1 MPSNKMGHHHLPT
14 EWRPAARVLGVLAT
28 SAILRLVTAL
38 LPPDA
43 DAQLAHAV
51 AAGVARKINLMPIY
65 LGIPILGLTLL
76 FDLFVRGFGLR
87 SLTAAAASVRRLAA
101 SSGPGSGGP
110 FGNVAALYDRLANF
124 VYYGSANE
132 AVPIPPLQLFDGPH
146 LDSEQN
152 LSCEVLVIGSGPG
165 GSVTA
170 AILAR
175 AGFDVL
181 LIEEGPDTR
190 RMPTRSYSSQEMDA
204 KYRNAGLTPCLGK
217 AGVTYAEARCLGG
230 GSEINSGF
238 FHRLPESVLEEWR
251 QRHVLP
257 DLTAT
262 SLAPYYDEII
272 RKLSIGPLD
281 GDEGASSRKIK
292 QGADR
297 LGWTSEEVPRWIS
310 SHQGTDQ
317 QWQSSR
323 TGMSASFIPDAIAAG
338 CRIMTNNVVDSLTI
352 DGGGARFATA
362 RLVDGYVRGTRL
374 TVSFKWAFL
383 CAGAIGTPA
392 LLRRSGLKRNIGDS
406 LQIHPMVRAVARFGE
421 HVNEC
426 EFGVPVRQVTEFKPN
441 LTLGCS
447 MSSLAH
453 LALWMA
459 GRRDRLDIEGAMAEL
474 SVFYALVRSPTLG
487 HIRNLPFVSEPLV
500 FWNLARDDYAR
511 LSDGLEKLCKLL
523 FTAGALEIFL
533 PIRRLAPVTSIEQ
546 LQNSLARLADLNPEV
561 TAIHLFGSC
570 PLGGDAERFP
580 LEPYGKLRQVSNL
593 FVNDASMLPGT
604 TGVNPQGTVMAV
616 AMRNV
621 QAFLTSVRPSG

>member
-1 MPSNKMGHHHLPT
+1 MGHHQLLT
-14 EWRPAARVLGVLAT
+14 EWRPAARVAGVLAT
-28 SAILRLVTAL
+28 PAILRLVASL

-43 DAQLAHAV
+43 DAQRVHAV
-51 AAGVARKINLMPIY
+51 ATGVAGKINLMPIY

-76 FDLFVRGFGLR
+76 FDLFVRWFGLR
-87 SLTAAAASVRRLAA
+87 SLTAAAASVHRLAT
-101 SSGPGSGGP
+101 SSGTGSRGP
-110 FGNVAALYDRLANF
+110 FRNVIALYDRLTNF
-124 VYYGSANE
+124 VYYGRANE
-132 AVPIPPLQLFDGPH
+132 PVPIPPSQPFDGPH
-146 LDSEQN
+146 LDSERN
-152 LSCEVLVIGSGPG
+152 LSCEALVIGSGPG

-170 AILAR
+170 ATLAR

-190 RMPTRSYSSQEMDA
+190 RIPTPSYSSQEMDA

-217 AGVTYAEARCLGG
+217 ASVTYAEARCLGG

-238 FHRLPESVLEEWR
+238 FHRVPESVLQEWR
-251 QRHVLP
+251 WSHVLP

-317 QWQSSR
+317 RWQSSR
-323 TGMSASFIPDAIAAG
+323 TGMSTSFIPDAIVAG
-338 CRIMTNNVVDSLTI
+338 CRVITNVAVDSLTI
-352 DGGGARFATA
+352 DGGGARSATA
-362 RLVDGYVRGTRL
+362 RPTDGYVRGTRL
-374 TVSFKWAFL
+374 NVSFKWAFI

-421 HVNEC
+421 TVNES
-426 EFGVPVRQVTEFKPN
+426 EFGVPVRQVMEFKPN

-459 GRRDRLDIEGAMAEL
+459 GRRDRFDIEGCMAEL
-474 SVFYALVRSPTLG
+474 SVFYALVRSPTVG
-487 HIRNLPFVSEPLV
+487 RIRNLPFVAEPLV
-500 FWNLARDDYAR
+500 FWNLVLDDYAR
-511 LSDGLEKLCKLL
+511 LGDGLEKLCKLL
-523 FTAGALEIFL
+523 FAAGALEIFL
-533 PIRRLAPVTSIEQ
+533 PVRRLAPMNSIEQ
-546 LQNSLARLADLNPEV
+546 VQNILAKLPDLRPEV

-570 PLGGDAERFP
+570 PLGGDAKRFP
-580 LEPYGKLRQVSNL
+580 LDPYGKLRQANNL
-593 FVNDASMLPGT
+593 FVNDASMLPGA